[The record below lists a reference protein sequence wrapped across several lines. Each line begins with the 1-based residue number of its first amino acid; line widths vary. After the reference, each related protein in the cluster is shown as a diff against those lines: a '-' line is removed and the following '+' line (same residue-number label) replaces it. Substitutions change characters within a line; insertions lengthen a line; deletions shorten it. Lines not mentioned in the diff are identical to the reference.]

1 MQAGPDFNEEEVKE
15 DHDEDGTSTPPAFW
29 RASVNAVEA
38 SDLSEPATFRDA
50 VNGPDQVHWRKAIN
64 AELESMRLRGV
75 FQAAI
80 LPKGQQAIGTK
91 WVFKIKRNSDGTI
104 ARYKARL
111 VARGFTQEHGI
122 DYTETFAPTVKFST
136 IRVILTLAA
145 YHDWEVEQLDVV
157 TTFLSAE
164 LKEKVYIREFKLRSN
179 TKTRRRRWRRK

>member
-1 MQAGPDFNEEEVKE
+1 MGCRATIREYCQHTEYKSIQESQTWSLVVKLAG
-15 DHDEDGTSTPPAFW
+15 
-29 RASVNAVEA
+29 
-38 SDLSEPATFRDA
+38 
-50 VNGPDQVHWRKAIN
+50 RKIVD
-64 AELESMRLRGV
+64 S
-75 FQAAI
+75 
-80 LPKGQQAIGTK
+80 K

-164 LKEKVYIREFKLRSN
+164 LKEKVYMRQPEGFHECVDDDGNELVCELHRAIYAI
-179 TKTRRRRWRRK
+179 